1 MPTTGSFSGVLW
13 PPQVVQQII
22 NLLIE
27 GAPFSKTLT
36 RYPTGAH
43 TVAFPTAQP
52 TGWSWL
58 AELAPVPVLNI
69 GDSAYETTVCKIA
82 GIVDISNE
90 SITDTAY
97 NVTANLST
105 VLTDSLSRD
114 LDLGILN
121 GAGAPAPVGVTTIAP
136 VTAGTAL
143 LAATAAAK
151 GSIADAGGTAT
162 HLAINGTRL
171 AAEDAVLST
180 AGGLAYPNG
189 FAAAVGLT
197 PVVVPALALA
207 DTMVYDSSRVF
218 LVVRNDAMVEAT
230 NAFHFNLDAVS
241 IRIKARV
248 SAAVPAPNKA
258 IRKLSSVTLME
269 ANAGSGRK

>member
-1 MPTTGSFSGVLW
+1 MW

-27 GAPFSKTLT
+27 GAPFSKSLT

-52 TGWSWL
+52 TGWAWL
-58 AELAPVPVLNI
+58 AELAPIPVLTI
-69 GDSAYETTVCKIA
+69 GDAAYNTTVCKIA
-82 GIVDISNE
+82 GIVDLSNE
-90 SITDTAY
+90 SVSDTSY

-105 VLTDSLSRD
+105 VLADSLSRD
-114 LDLGILN
+114 LDLGIIQ
-121 GAGAPAPVGVTTIAP
+121 GAGAPAPIGVTTIAP

-151 GSIADAGGTAT
+151 GSIADAGGNAT
-162 HLAINGTRL
+162 HIAINGTRL

-207 DTMVYDSSRVF
+207 ETMVYDSSRVF
-218 LVVRNDAMVEAT
+218 LVVRNDATVEASRDY
-230 NAFHFNLDAVS
+230 HFNLDAVS

-248 SAAVPAPNKA
+248 SAAVPAPQKA

-269 ANAGSGRK
+269 ADAEEHRGKQAA